1 MKDLSNV
8 HEYPTVTTQTQIR
21 DALIEVQGL
30 VRDIGGDAADLLASA
45 TKTTVTAPVNAVR
58 AALTSGLTDAA
69 LTFTAKSYVKAE
81 GEAISV
87 EILAFVAE
95 ETLAA
100 TAVGNRINIQLGN
113 GSTATAVAA
122 ACEAV
127 PAVKALV
134 TTTAGGTGAG
144 AVVAAAA
151 ANLTGGVDAT
161 PGPVNSMLVLDDG
174 SMLYIKVSEVAW
186 KQAALS
192 NLS

>member
-8 HEYPTVTTQTQIR
+8 HEYPTVAAQLQIR
-21 DALIEVQGL
+21 DALIELQEV
-30 VRDIGGDAADLLASA
+30 VRASA
-45 TKTTVTAPVNAVR
+45 TKTTETAPVNAVK

-69 LTFTAKSYVKAE
+69 LTFTAESYVKAE

-100 TAVGNRINIQLGN
+100 TAVGNAITIQLGN

-122 ACEAV
+122 ACEAA

-144 AVVAAAA
+144 AVVAAEA
-151 ANLTGGVDAT
+151 ANLTGGVDVT
-161 PGPVNSMLVLDDG
+161 PGPVNSMLVMDDG